1 MGYFISFAVLF
12 IIFILIKL
20 SQSKNKKIKSLQKY
34 LSSKKTLII
43 IILSV
48 ALFISF
54 SMFML
59 FVSRQPE
66 IIFLEPQD
74 NKSIQAETIIIKGEV
89 KPQNSIIKI
98 NNKTI
103 TQNKGSFSYTAELPE
118 ENNQFSIVI
127 SNKNKIIQKS
137 LIITRIFTPEE
148 IAEKE
153 RIKEEEE
160 AKIKAEEERKAKE
173 LAEWEKTKAGKIC
186 SEHFLD
192 RWTKEDCERV
202 ADGKIWVGMSY
213 DMLVKVYGRKP
224 NSANPSNYGFGI
236 EWQWCWDHYTPSCF
250 YDNNNDGLVDSYN

>member
-1 MGYFISFAVLF
+1 MEYLISFLTLF
-12 IIFILIKL
+12 VIFILIKL
-20 SQSKNKKIKSLQKY
+20 SQNKNKKIKSLQEY

-43 IILSV
+43 ITLSV
-48 ALFISF
+48 V
-54 SMFML
+54 L
-59 FVSRQPE
+59 FVLFNVFILFAKQPE

-89 KPQNSIIKI
+89 KPQNSIINI

-103 TQNKGSFSYTAELPE
+103 TKNKGSFSYTAELPE
-118 ENNQFSIVI
+118 ENNQFNIVI

-137 LIITRIFTPEE
+137 LTITRIFTPEE

-153 RIKEEEE
+153 RKKEEEE
-160 AKIKAEEERKAKE
+160 AKIKAEEERKANE

-186 SEHFLD
+186 SEHFLN

-202 ADGKIWVGMSY
+202 ADGKIWIGMSY

-224 NSANPSNYGFGI
+224 NSANPSNYGFGT
-236 EWQWCWDHYTPSCF
+236 EWQWCWHNYIPSCF
-250 YDNNNDGLVDSYN
+250 YDNNDDGIIDSYN

>member
-1 MGYFISFAVLF
+1 MEYLISFLTLF

-20 SQSKNKKIKSLQKY
+20 SQNKNIKIRSLQKY
-34 LSSKKTLII
+34 LSSKKILII
-43 IILSV
+43 ITLSV

-54 SMFML
+54 NIFIL
-59 FVSRQPE
+59 FAKQPE

-74 NKSIQAETIIIKGEV
+74 NKSVQAETIIIKGEI

-98 NNKTI
+98 NNKII
-103 TQNKGSFSYTAELPE
+103 TKKKGSFSYTAKLPE
-118 ENNQFSIVI
+118 ENNQFNIVI
-127 SNKNKIIQKS
+127 SNKNKIIQKT

-153 RIKEEEE
+153 RKKEEEE
-160 AKIKAEEERKAKE
+160 AKIRAEEERKAKE
-173 LAEWEKTKAGKIC
+173 LAEWEKTKAGQIC
-186 SEHFLD
+186 KAHY
-192 RWTKEDCERV
+192 RWSKTDCERV

-224 NSANPSNYGFGI
+224 NSANPSNYGSGT

-250 YDNNNDGLVDSYN
+250 YDNNDDGLIDAYN